1 MTSCSLATACIES
14 RGDGDGGG
22 DGGPSDCYV
31 ACSQTDSE
39 MKLAW

>member
-14 RGDGDGGG
+14 RGDGGGG
-22 DGGPSDCYV
+22 DGGPLDCYV
-31 ACSQTDSE
+31 ACSQTDFG